1 MKFKYSIKNE
11 TSLILFI
18 IVFIIISLYYNNHK
32 YLFYRPQ
39 SIHAWRQA
47 DCASITLNYYQNGM
61 NFFKPQVHNLTSD
74 NGETGYCSTSEIPVL
89 YFFSA
94 SLYKIFGANEFIIR
108 LINFLI
114 FFLGLLYL
122 YKIILLLFKD
132 SFWAIAFSITYYTS
146 PVLIYYGNNFL
157 TNVSALSFAII
168 GLFYFIKYSKDQ
180 NKKFLIISLL
190 FLLIGGIFK
199 VTSLMILFSIMFY
212 YVMENTKFIN
222 KDKIFNK
229 HNIILIVGAI
239 IIITIVGG
247 WIFYTSYFNKCHDCS
262 YFSTTIFPIWN
273 MSFVEIKS
281 LLNHVREFWLT
292 EYFHYSLHLVFM
304 LMLVFV
310 LFKLNKTS
318 AIYAILLLALIVQSI
333 IYVSLQFW
341 TFYNHDY
348 YIINQYMIPIFTGIV
363 FFDVLHKKHYNVL
376 KNIFVKVIFSL
387 ILLFNIYHA
396 KAKLSDRY
404 TTWKNNYKTN
414 NKAIFSISPYLR
426 ELGISFSDRV
436 IYFPDKSNVSLYLMN
451 QYGWTQYTDAKFN
464 KGMPVKY
471 NQDSIGICNSI
482 KSGAKYLIINN
493 IDVLNE
499 YPYLESFASNL
510 IGIYKNVLIFN
521 LVDTTSNFIIPRK
534 EVTDVIL
541 CDAEQVSNG
550 MFTTS
555 NILYLAE
562 NGNTQSDKNAFGGM
576 FCSMLNKNSPYGMT
590 IKINDFKLDEG
601 FNITVMRY
609 GSKQATIVASG
620 PAETK
625 FYLTGSNIIEKDT
638 INNWEKIELD
648 FYVPQN
654 MVNKEMKIYLYN
666 PISDTVYFDN
676 FKIERYNKPILIR

>member
-1 MKFKYSIKNE
+1 MQFKYSIKNE

-18 IVFIIISLYYNNHK
+18 TVFIIISVYYNNHK

-122 YKIILLLFKD
+122 YKIIIFLFKD

-146 PVLIYYGNNFL
+146 PVLVYYGNNFL

-190 FLLIGGIFK
+190 FFLIGGIFK

-212 YVMENTKFIN
+212 YVMEKTKFIS

-229 HNIILIVGAI
+229 HNIILIVGAT

-247 WIFYTSYFNKCHDCS
+247 WIFYTSHFNKCHDCS

-273 MSFVEIKS
+273 MSFIEIKS

-292 EYFHYSLHLVFM
+292 EYFHNSLHLVFM

-310 LFKLNKTS
+310 LFKLNKTG

-341 TFYNHDY
+341 TFYSHDY
-348 YIINQYMIPIFTGIV
+348 YTINQYMIPIFTGIV
-363 FFDVLHKKHYNVL
+363 FFDVLHKNHSNIL
-376 KNIFVKVIFSL
+376 KNIFVKAIFSL

-396 KAKLSDRY
+396 KTKLSDRY
-404 TTWKNNYKTN
+404 TTGRNNYKTN

-426 ELGISFSDRV
+426 EIGISFSDRV

-482 KSGAKYLIINN
+482 NSGAKYLIVNN
-493 IDVLNE
+493 VDILNK
-499 YPYLESFASNL
+499 YPYLESFATNL
-510 IGIYKNVLIFN
+510 IGIYKDVLIFD
-521 LVDTTSNFIIPRK
+521 LIDTTSNFIIPHK
-534 EVTDVIL
+534 EVTDIIL
-541 CDAEQVSNG
+541 CDAEHVSNG
-550 MFTTS
+550 MFATS
-555 NILYLAE
+555 NILYLLE
-562 NGNTQSDKNAFGGM
+562 NGNTQSNKNAFGGV
-576 FCSMLNKNSPYGMT
+576 FCSMLTKNSPYGMT

-609 GSKQATIVASG
+609 GSQQATIVASG

-676 FKIERYNKPILIR
+676 LKIERYNKPVLIR

>member
-18 IVFIIISLYYNNHK
+18 IVFITVSVYYNNHK

-94 SLYKIFGANEFIIR
+94 SLYKIFGTNEFIIR

-122 YKIILLLFKD
+122 YKIILFLFRD

-168 GLFYFIKYSKDQ
+168 GLFYFIKYSKDK

-190 FLLIGGIFK
+190 FFLMGGIFK
-199 VTSLMILFSIMFY
+199 VTSLMILFSIIFY
-212 YVMENTKFIN
+212 YMIEKTKFIT

-247 WIFYTSYFNKCHDCS
+247 WIFYTSHFNKCHDCS

-292 EYFHYSLHLVFM
+292 EYFHNSLHLIFM

-318 AIYAILLLALIVQSI
+318 AVYAILLLALIVQSI

-348 YIINQYMIPIFTGIV
+348 YTINQYMIPIFTGIV
-363 FFDVLHKKHYNVL
+363 FFDILHKKHSNVL
-376 KNIFVKVIFSL
+376 KNIFVKAIFSL

-396 KAKLSDRY
+396 EARLSGRY
-404 TTWKNNYKTN
+404 MTWRNNYTQKN
-414 NKAIFSISPYLR
+414 PHAR
-426 ELGISFSDRV
+426 
-436 IYFPDKSNVSLYLMN
+436 NV
-451 QYGWTQYTDAKFN
+451 
-464 KGMPVKY
+464 
-471 NQDSIGICNSI
+471 
-482 KSGAKYLIINN
+482 
-493 IDVLNE
+493 
-499 YPYLESFASNL
+499 
-510 IGIYKNVLIFN
+510 
-521 LVDTTSNFIIPRK
+521 
-534 EVTDVIL
+534 
-541 CDAEQVSNG
+541 
-550 MFTTS
+550 
-555 NILYLAE
+555 
-562 NGNTQSDKNAFGGM
+562 
-576 FCSMLNKNSPYGMT
+576 
-590 IKINDFKLDEG
+590 
-601 FNITVMRY
+601 
-609 GSKQATIVASG
+609 
-620 PAETK
+620 
-625 FYLTGSNIIEKDT
+625 
-638 INNWEKIELD
+638 
-648 FYVPQN
+648 
-654 MVNKEMKIYLYN
+654 
-666 PISDTVYFDN
+666 
-676 FKIERYNKPILIR
+676 